1 MVFLIGD
8 MLYIILLN
16 MDGHNTVK
24 VRNCWGNT
32 EISTCESKCF
42 FQLSLPLRASEVA
55 FDSEVHSVSEV
66 SPFGEVANLT
76 SLRPQGATSLC
87 GA

>member
-1 MVFLIGD
+1 MNSNGSK
-8 MLYIILLN
+8 LL
-16 MDGHNTVK
+16 GEHRK
-24 VRNCWGNT
+24 KALA
-32 EISTCESKCF
+32 SASAF

-55 FDSEVHSVSEV
+55 FGSDVHCVREV

-87 GA
+87 EA

>member
-1 MVFLIGD
+1 MTVSAFGA
-8 MLYIILLN
+8 MMSGSKPTNAYMRSGEPEKKHLLRQ
-16 MDGHNTVK
+16 VL
-24 VRNCWGNT
+24 
-32 EISTCESKCF
+32 F

-55 FDSEVHSVSEV
+55 FGSEVHCVSEV

-87 GA
+87 EA